1 MDIRSTTLRITNES
15 TYTIQLVHN
24 ELEKVSEY
32 FLEPIVSERALVIV
46 DEQVHLYH
54 RDWIE
59 SCLGKTFR
67 YLSSYIVPSGE
78 KSKNLSQF
86 GSLLHWILE
95 QPIERNTPVI
105 VIGGGVVG
113 DLGGFVAAS
122 TLRGL
127 PLFHIPTTLLAMV
140 DSSIG
145 GKTGINHSTGKNV
158 IGSFYQ
164 PVGVFADTHFLS
176 TLDKKEW
183 TNGLSEILKY
193 ACIQDQGI
201 FTSLKALFDHNLGY
215 EPSKWVDII
224 HRSAQIKT
232 EIVAEDALEKGRREY
247 LNFGHTF
254 GHAIENIADY
264 GTFSHGEA
272 VFAGMYAAILA
283 SNEFLNAQLDPNL
296 ILQYAPRYD
305 FSLASLRSVIPDLI
319 QQMRRDKKVQQ
330 SHIRLV
336 LLQSIEAPIAYTV
349 QEEDRLT
356 DIWKQTIDMFS

>member
-1 MDIRSTTLRITNES
+1 MDNKSTTLKITNVS
-15 TYTIQLVHN
+15 SYTIKLVHN
-24 ELEKVSEY
+24 ELEKITEY
-32 FLEPIVSERALVIV
+32 FSGSSVPDRALVIV
-46 DEQVHLYH
+46 DEQVHFYH

-59 SCLGKTFR
+59 GTLGKIFM

-95 QPIERNTPVI
+95 QPIERITPVI

-164 PVGVFADTHFLS
+164 PKGVFADTHFLS
-176 TLDKKEW
+176 TLEKKEW

-193 ACIQDQGI
+193 ACIQDRTI
-201 FTSLKALFDHNLGY
+201 FTYLEELFAHNHDY
-215 EPSKWVDII
+215 EPSKWIDII
-224 HRSAQIKT
+224 YRSAQIKT
-232 EIVAEDALEKGRREY
+232 KIVAEDALEKGRREF

-283 SNEFLNAQLDPNL
+283 SNEFLQSHIDPNL
-296 ILQYAPRYD
+296 ILQYASRYN
-305 FSLASLRSVIPDLI
+305 FSLASLKSVIPDLI
-319 QQMRRDKKVQQ
+319 QQMKRDKKVQK
-330 SHIRLV
+330 SHIRLI
-336 LLQSIEAPIAYTV
+336 LLDDLEAPVAYTV
-349 QEEDRLT
+349 KDEKRLSAL
-356 DIWKQTIDMFS
+356 WKQTIDTFS